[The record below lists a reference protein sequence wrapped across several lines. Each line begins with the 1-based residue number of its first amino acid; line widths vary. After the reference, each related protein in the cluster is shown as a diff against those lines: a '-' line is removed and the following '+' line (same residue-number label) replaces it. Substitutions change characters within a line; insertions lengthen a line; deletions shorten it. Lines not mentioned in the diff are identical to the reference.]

1 MRAHP
6 EPIGHFT
13 PAPRSPVV
21 QTPYTAPTVLFVV
34 PPNDRPLY
42 VGEPFTRVFTH
53 DGGDAV
59 KAIASTR
66 PRAIV
71 LDWDEPSTAAVDV
84 CSAARSSGSTSVL
97 VTTRDV
103 KNAPAILRAGC
114 HGVLLKPFAPNL
126 LAARLARVIKETD
139 RPWGQRSGTLP
150 WQTGTNR
157 VWPETACPACG
168 KLGATSFDF
177 SSYRRMWYA
186 CLVCDHTWLG
196 RRQE

>member
-13 PAPRSPVV
+13 PALRSPIP
-21 QTPYTAPTVLFVV
+21 TPYIAPTVLFVV
-34 PPNDRPLY
+34 PQADRTMYL
-42 VGEPFTRVFTH
+42 GEPFTRVFTQ
-53 DGGDAV
+53 DGSEAV
-59 KAIASTR
+59 RVIASTR
-66 PRAIV
+66 PRAVV
-71 LDWDEPSTAAVDV
+71 LDWDELPSGAADV
-84 CSAARSSGSTSVL
+84 CAAARTSPNTCVL

-126 LAARLARVIKETD
+126 LAVRLARVIKETD
-139 RPWGQRSGTLP
+139 RPWGQRSTAMHIQG
-150 WQTGTNR
+150 GTNR
-157 VWPETACPACG
+157 VWPETACPQCG
-168 KLGATSFDF
+168 VRGATSFDF

-186 CLVCDHTWLG
+186 CLSCDHTWLG